1 MVLEDK
7 SGRCVANVGQ
17 VCGRQ
22 VCGSWS
28 FQCGNM
34 PGLSVR
40 EGGRC
45 VAVGRF
51 SVAVVPRLCVSQ
63 CGRCVVSAWQLS
75 VSRQVC
81 LTIGL
86 MKIMVEK
93 PPKLFRCFVALEGRK
108 GGVL

>member
-1 MVLEDK
+1 MVQEDK

-51 SVAVVPRLCVSQ
+51 SVAVVPHLCVSQ

-93 PPKLFRCFVALEGRK
+93 PPKL
-108 GGVL
+108 

>member
-1 MVLEDK
+1 MIFVVLLNIAVGSRREK
-7 SGRCVANVGQ
+7 SGRCVANVW
-17 VCGRQ
+17 Q

-28 FQCGNM
+28 FQCGNV

-40 EGGRC
+40 EG
-45 VAVGRF
+45 
-51 SVAVVPRLCVSQ
+51 
-63 CGRCVVSAWQLS
+63 GRCVVSAWQLS

-93 PPKLFRCFVALEGRK
+93 PPKL
-108 GGVL
+108 